1 MGLYDIRP
9 LASYMGSTVSIRW
22 APMKAGETFLPGEP
36 IIVDS
41 SGLAATAP
49 RDGTEFV
56 IADGVGGIS
65 INGPGLA
72 TATAEL
78 PASQGWGRLYK
89 HPDTGENY
97 ATNDKIWFAPF
108 DENNYFVANKMVTA
122 AGGTLA
128 TAATG
133 ADRGDRFQ
141 ITYVSATTPDGGW
154 GVERTAGTI
163 GTDYVVEVV
172 DVLDSGG
179 KAVSATGTGLFVIF
193 RVLS

>member
-1 MGLYDIRP
+1 MGLYDIKP
-9 LASYMGSTVSIRW
+9 FASYLGGTVSIRW
-22 APMKAGETFLPGEP
+22 APMKASETFLPGEP
-36 IIVDS
+36 ILVDS
-41 SGLAATAP
+41 NGLAATAI
-49 RDGTEFV
+49 RDGTEM
-56 IADGVGGIS
+56 ILADGVAGIS

-78 PASQGWGRLYK
+78 PATQGWGRLYK

-97 ATNDKIWFAPF
+97 ATNDKIWFYPF

-122 AGGTLA
+122 GGATLA
-128 TAATG
+128 TAPTG

-154 GVERTAGTI
+154 GIERTAATI
-163 GTDYVVEVV
+163 GTDYVAEIV
-172 DVLDSGG
+172 DVLDSVG
-179 KAVSATGTGLFVIF
+179 KSVTASGTGTTIVF